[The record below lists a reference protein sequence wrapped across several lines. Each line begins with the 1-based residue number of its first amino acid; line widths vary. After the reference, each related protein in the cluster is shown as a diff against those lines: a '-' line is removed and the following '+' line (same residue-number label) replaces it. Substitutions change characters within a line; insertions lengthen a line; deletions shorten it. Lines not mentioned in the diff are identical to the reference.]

1 MPGIFLTVSGKA
13 DTSLTRRLADEVGRL
28 TCAVLRKEPDRT
40 LVMVDYVPH
49 EQWFVAGLSLAELG
63 RNSFRLEVTVTD
75 ETNTREEKAAFHAQ
89 AFELLSGIIGNVH
102 SHSNVHIVDCRA
114 TAYGYGGITQDR
126 HYQQGAGGWPLQREV
141 GVSNV

>member
-1 MPGIFLTVSGKA
+1 MPGIFLTVSGQA
-13 DTSLTRRLADEVGRL
+13 DGSLTRRLADEIANL

-40 LVMVDYVPH
+40 LVMVDYLPQ
-49 EQWFVAGLSLAELG
+49 EQWFIAGQSLAELG
-63 RNSFRLEVTVTD
+63 KNSFRLEVTVTD

-102 SHSNVHIVDCRA
+102 FHSNVHVVDCRA

-126 HYQQGAGGWPLQREV
+126 HYHQSARGRPLRREV
-141 GVSNV
+141 GVSNA